1 MPGVLIVEADDL
13 ETVRVSLE
21 SMTLEGIALITLVDD
36 AKFVAKDISNWL
48 WVTFTRSNPAEDIF
62 GLDEKIEQK
71 HWSCR
76 LPIIDARVK
85 PHHAPSMQMPEDI
98 IQLAKEKIQKSL

>member
-1 MPGVLIVEADDL
+1 MD
-13 ETVRVSLE
+13 
-21 SMTLEGIALITLVDD
+21 LEGIALITLVDD
-36 AKFVAKDISNWL
+36 ANFVAEDVSNWL

-62 GLDEKIEQK
+62 GLNEKIEQK

-85 PHHAPSMQMPEDI
+85 PHHAPSLQMPEEVI
-98 IQLAKEKIQKSL
+98 ASAKEKLQKSL